1 MVVNNAPSSAPAP
14 KPGPRRRA
22 RRGWAMS
29 LAVLLA
35 MLLIAIG
42 VCEWLGWPFLRRPA
56 EQWLSQKLDRQVRFD
71 GDEDNTAWQLRLIG
85 NLRLRSHSLTIAG
98 PSWSTLG
105 GPMLQAQDA
114 ALTLRYSDLLALRHE
129 GQALL
134 VKSLRADE
142 LTMRL
147 ERDVEGRASWQ
158 FGKQPPS
165 DTQVRKRP
173 NVDGI
178 RFDLLEVSRGTVLVD
193 DKIQQLSLLGRFAL
207 RESWATPEDAASAVR
222 SSLAASTA
230 ASAQRAPT
238 AAARVASAAASGTR
252 LAVDFGERVAGKT
265 RGASSPAD
273 EPGPGPGQGGR
284 DGVTAQ
290 AEGHWHDLPIKA
302 SLQTGSALPWMS
314 SDPNAPAVP
323 VTLRGNI
330 GKAQLSFD
338 GQVRDLLVSQ
348 GLSGQYTL
356 AGPSLAAVGEPLGV
370 TLPTTPAFAMQG
382 KLTRDGSRW
391 TTAVSKATIGKS
403 HLSGEFQYDKK
414 ENGLPT
420 LTGELRGRELWL
432 ADLGPTIGV
441 PAEPGAPKVKK
452 APSRV
457 LPDKQFD
464 LPSLRA
470 MNANVNVKLARF
482 ESGTAI
488 LQAAEPLNAR
498 IVLQDGVLELRDID
512 ARVARGQVAGNMK
525 LDGRGPQAKWQA
537 RLRVSGVHLEQ
548 WLNLERKNGQR
559 WVTGL
564 MGGRIALDG
573 EGKSTAD
580 LLASADGRMVL
591 YWTDGT
597 ISHLIVEAAGIDIAQ
612 GLGMLVKGDESLEVY
627 CGVADLRVKDGV
639 VTPRPMVIDTKDSV
653 VLVDGG
659 MSLATERLALT
670 AKVDPKDK
678 SPLTLRTPLNIQGT
692 LGDPQLSL
700 QKTPLLRKL
709 LPAAILGVAV
719 TPLAAIVPL
728 IDLGEE
734 ADPESLKALS
744 ECNARLAPTSKR
756 GSGS

>member
-1 MVVNNAPSSAPAP
+1 MVVNNAPSSAPASAP
-14 KPGPRRRA
+14 APRRRGPH
-22 RRGWAMS
+22 GWVMG
-29 LAVLLA
+29 LLVLLA
-35 MLLIAIG
+35 LLLITVGI
-42 VCEWLGWPFLRRPA
+42 CEWLGWPFLRRPA

-71 GDEDNTAWQLRLIG
+71 GDGDNAAWQLRLIG
-85 NLRLRSHSLTIAG
+85 HLRLRSHSLTIAG

-105 GPMLQAQDA
+105 GLMVQAQDA

-129 GQALL
+129 GQALQ
-134 VKSLRADE
+134 VKALRAGE
-142 LTMRL
+142 LTVRL

-165 DTQVRKRP
+165 DTQVRKRSSI
-173 NVDGI
+173 DGI
-178 RFDLLEVSRGTVLVD
+178 RFDLLEVSQGTVLVD

-207 RESWATPEDAASAVR
+207 RETWITPEEAASAVR
-222 SSLAASTA
+222 SGRAASSTVTE
-230 ASAQRAPT
+230 QRAPT
-238 AAARVASAAASGTR
+238 ATARVASAAASGTR
-252 LAVDFGERVAGKT
+252 LAVDFGERVAGKPK
-265 RGASSPAD
+265 GASAPAG
-273 EPGPGPGQGGR
+273 EPGPGEGGR
-284 DGVTAQ
+284 YGMTAS
-290 AEGHWHDLPIKA
+290 AEGHYRDLPIKA
-302 SLQTGSALPWMS
+302 TLQTGSALPWLS

-330 GKAQLSFD
+330 GKARLSFD

-348 GLSGQYTL
+348 GLSGEYTL

-403 HLSGEFQYDKK
+403 HLSGEFQYDKPA
-414 ENGLPT
+414 NSVPT

-432 ADLGPTIGV
+432 ADLGPAVGV
-441 PAEPGAPKVKK
+441 PAEPGAPKAKK

-525 LDGRGPQAKWQA
+525 LDGREPQAKWQA
-537 RLRVSGVHLEQ
+537 RLRVGGVHLEQ

-612 GLGMLVKGDESLEVY
+612 GLGMLVRGDEPLQVY
-627 CGVADLRVKDGV
+627 CGVADLQVKDGV
-639 VTPRPMVIDTKDSV
+639 VTPKPMVIDTKDSV

-700 QKTPLLRKL
+700 QKAPLLRKL
-709 LPAAILGVAV
+709 VPAAVLGVAV
-719 TPLAAIVPL
+719 APLAAIVPL
-728 IDLGEE
+728 IDLGED
-734 ADPESLKALS
+734 ADPESMKALS